1 MVLCLRPHR
10 QAAQGED
17 EAANLEIRDDRQG
30 IANPE
35 QTGSNVI
42 VTLREHVDH
51 FFGPIRDS
59 VAPEVVTVIAS
70 TARLGVGV
78 ADAFI
83 TRSIPLA
90 SVTVGTALMGIA
102 DDILYFASNE
112 PEFRRDE
119 DGHWLHVGPRGP
131 LYLGMGARTLTTLA
145 DFAMLGLAI
154 YSLVVTIMPM
164 EPDENTPL
172 LQRVGYGET
181 GVGAFSAI
189 ISAAHS
195 FSFLRRARAAEYRAR
210 IAAEARIAE
219 HEAREEILGLL
230 VDGKYPTVLERI
242 TDPDGNVELYK
253 TSLSSVLLTR
263 AGGNI

>member
-1 MVLCLRPHR
+1 
-10 QAAQGED
+10 
-17 EAANLEIRDDRQG
+17 
-30 IANPE
+30 
-35 QTGSNVI
+35 
-42 VTLREHVDH
+42 
-51 FFGPIRDS
+51 
-59 VAPEVVTVIAS
+59 
-70 TARLGVGV
+70 
-78 ADAFI
+78 
-83 TRSIPLA
+83 
-90 SVTVGTALMGIA
+90 
-102 DDILYFASNE
+102 
-112 PEFRRDE
+112 
-119 DGHWLHVGPRGP
+119 
-131 LYLGMGARTLTTLA
+131 MGARTLTTLA

-181 GVGAFSAI
+181 GVGAFSAFSAI

-195 FSFLRRARAAEYRAR
+195 FFFLRRARAAEYRAR
-210 IAAEARIAE
+210 VAAEARLIEHEAEHEARIAE

-263 AGGNI
+263 AGGNIQTCKGYADALENSARIAGEDILYALRDIFDIGGGYHYIHLYLDIWRVHLNEAAPDVRAQQEAAIRTYAEEHPDDSTEVLQMLEHFTDEAAVNLDEGLVI